1 MAGNPAALR
10 LPLGHLLI
18 YGAQT
23 ALICLGSALLIT
35 LGVCGGRALG
45 SSEVLFE
52 FTGVHLDKLEAG
64 GRRRLW
70 KTEGAWHGYTEA
82 S

>member
-18 YGAQT
+18 YGTQT

-52 FTGVHLDKLEAG
+52 FTGVHLDKLGAEALENRG
-64 GRRRLW
+64 GGGVMD
-70 KTEGAWHGYTEA
+70 TQV
-82 S
+82 